1 MIAQGTVAVSS
12 IHLLITI
19 TDGRKDDDEKKGG
32 RARNETVWY
41 EGDRMRRRWWILS
54 EYIAF
59 MYEITK
65 VDLYVLFIMRM
76 LALSLQIYVLKLEYT
91 CKSGK

>member
-32 RARNETVWY
+32 RARNETV
-41 EGDRMRRRWWILS
+41 
-54 EYIAF
+54 
-59 MYEITK
+59 
-65 VDLYVLFIMRM
+65 
-76 LALSLQIYVLKLEYT
+76 
-91 CKSGK
+91 

>member
-1 MIAQGTVAVSS
+1 
-12 IHLLITI
+12 
-19 TDGRKDDDEKKGG
+19 
-32 RARNETVWY
+32 
-41 EGDRMRRRWWILS
+41 MRRRRWILS